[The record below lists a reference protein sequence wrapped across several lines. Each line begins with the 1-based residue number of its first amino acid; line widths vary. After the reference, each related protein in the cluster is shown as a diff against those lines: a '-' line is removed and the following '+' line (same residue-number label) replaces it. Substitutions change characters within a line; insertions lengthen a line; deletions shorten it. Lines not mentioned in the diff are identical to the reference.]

1 MYNGVA
7 NVYYANL
14 DGFLARAEELKL
26 NGLTEGSGPKNDQ
39 ETRTETAKN
48 HGLFRKNRLSRQ
60 LQTVQ
65 TVSD

>member
-26 NGLTEGSGPKNDQ
+26 NGLTEGSGPKNDE
-39 ETRTETAKN
+39 ETRAETA
-48 HGLFRKNRLSRQ
+48 
-60 LQTVQ
+60 QTMAY
-65 TVSD
+65 SEN